1 MLYGIFYNRAFSHH
15 RYLCRSI
22 VVEDKRQ
29 GGNWFGLYRG
39 AVFIVSGV
47 SGVYVMEN
55 GQWRLSALA
64 FTKTLGE

>member
-1 MLYGIFYNRAFSHH
+1 MVFFITVLFRITAIFA
-15 RYLCRSI
+15 
-22 VVEDKRQ
+22 VVSLSRTNSK